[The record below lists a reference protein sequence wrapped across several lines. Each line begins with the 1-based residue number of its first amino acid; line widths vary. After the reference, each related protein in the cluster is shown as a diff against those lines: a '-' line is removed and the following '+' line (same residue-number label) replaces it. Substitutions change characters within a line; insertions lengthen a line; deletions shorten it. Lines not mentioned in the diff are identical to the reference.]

1 MWFIYLGL
9 LLEGGG
15 GGIKTFPPKKPGII
29 IGVEVILGFGLEVM
43 GFLLFGYSS
52 LSDRSEY
59 ISSKLSLLL
68 CGPLMPLLYTNYIS
82 LISFKNLCV

>member
-1 MWFIYLGL
+1 LGL

-15 GGIKTFPPKKPGII
+15 GGINIFPPKNPGII
-29 IGVEVILGFGLEVM
+29 IEVGVKLGCGFEVM
-43 GFLLFGYSS
+43 GFLVFGYSS